1 MAKFCGVIGFSVTK
15 ETKPGIWTNVITEH
29 EYKGDVLSNTRR
41 LQTIDQLND
50 DITISDQISIV
61 ADAFANENFHS
72 IRFVEYMGTV
82 WKVTTV
88 DATRR
93 PRLVL
98 TLGGVY
104 NGKRQTR
111 ST

>member
-1 MAKFCGVIGFSVTK
+1 MAKFCGVVGFATTK
-15 ETKPGIWTNVITEH
+15 ETKPGIWSPDIVER
-29 EYKGDVLSNTRR
+29 EYYGDVLSNARR

-50 DITISDQISIV
+50 DINVSNRISIV

-72 IRFVEYMGTV
+72 MRFVEYMGTV
-82 WKVTTV
+82 WKVTNV
-88 DATRR
+88 EVQR
-93 PRLVL
+93 PRLIL

-111 ST
+111 TT

>member
-1 MAKFCGVIGFSVTK
+1 MAKFCGKVGFA
-15 ETKPGIWTNVITEH
+15 ITEETRPGVWTPTITER
-29 EYKGDVLSNTRR
+29 EYYGDVINDARR

-50 DITISDQISIV
+50 DIVVSNRISIV
-61 ADAFANENFHS
+61 IDAFANENFHS

-82 WKVTTV
+82 WKVTNAEV
-88 DATRR
+88 QR
-93 PRLVL
+93 PRLIL

-104 NGKRQTR
+104 NGQRQTR

>member
-1 MAKFCGVIGFSVTK
+1 MARFHGVVGFAVTK
-15 ETKPGIWTNVITEH
+15 ETKPGVWSNVITERK
-29 EYKGDVLSNTRR
+29 YYGDVESNVRR
-41 LQTIDQLND
+41 LQSADQLND
-50 DITISDQISIV
+50 DLTVSARISIV

-72 IRFVEYMGTV
+72 MRFVEYMGTV

-93 PRLVL
+93 PRLIL

-104 NGKRQTR
+104 NGQRQTR
-111 ST
+111 TT

>member
-1 MAKFCGVIGFSVTK
+1 MAKFCGVVGFAVSK
-15 ETKPGIWTNVITEH
+15 ETSPGIWSNVITER
-29 EYKGDVLSNTRR
+29 EYYGDVLSNTRR

-50 DITISDQISIV
+50 DINVSNRISIV

-72 IRFVEYMGTV
+72 MRFVEYMGTV
-82 WKVTTV
+82 WKVSDV
-88 DATRR
+88 EVQR

-104 NGKRQTR
+104 NGQRQT
-111 ST
+111 

>member
-1 MAKFCGVIGFSVTK
+1 MAKFCGVVGFSVTK
-15 ETKPGIWTNVITEH
+15 ETSPGIWNPVITER
-29 EYKGDVLSNTRR
+29 EYYGDVLSNARR

-50 DITISDQISIV
+50 DVNVSNRISIV

-72 IRFVEYMGTV
+72 MRFVEYMGTV
-82 WKVTTV
+82 WKVTNIEV
-88 DATRR
+88 QR
-93 PRLVL
+93 PRLIL

-111 ST
+111 VT

>member
-1 MAKFCGVIGFSVTK
+1 MAKFCGVIGFAVTE
-15 ETKPGIWTNVITEH
+15 ETRPGIWSNVITERK
-29 EYKGDVLSNTRR
+29 YYGDVLSNTRR

-50 DITISDQISIV
+50 DINVSNRISIV

-72 IRFVEYMGTV
+72 MRFVEYMGTV
-82 WKVTTV
+82 WKVSNV
-88 DATRR
+88 EVQR
-93 PRLVL
+93 PRLIL
-98 TLGGVY
+98 TLGGIY